1 MNDIEFMLKEDI
13 KKKKHAGSGYRY
25 KKNGSKS
32 KKCSLPSD
40 NLSKKEIEKMN
51 GECKVYNLNKPMSYS
66 NFCAMPVDLQIK
78 YLEMLRDKFGANQTE
93 ISKMMNVAPST
104 LASHRYKFLNNK
116 PTFPSSNRSKLDKE
130 AWNRFVNGEETE
142 NAVETEP
149 DEEVLGDTC
158 STDNSTEF
166 AYLPSGVGVPIS
178 KAIPKADIVN
188 GSMNLKGKADDIF
201 RKMAD
206 ILGCENEYEIYVC
219 FKSVSK

>member
-13 KKKKHAGSGYRY
+13 KEKKKAGSGYRY

-32 KKCSLPSD
+32 KKCRLPSD

-93 ISKMMNVAPST
+93 ISKMMGVADTT
-104 LASHRYKFLNNK
+104 LASHRARFLGSKPIFRSYKHSRLNV
-116 PTFPSSNRSKLDKE
+116 E
-130 AWNRFVNGEETE
+130 AWNRFINGEKAEDA
-142 NAVETEP
+142 AVVEP
-149 DEEVLGDTC
+149 DKNLGDTC
-158 STDNSTEF
+158 SVDDSADTT
-166 AYLPSGVGVPIS
+166 YLPYNKVVS
-178 KAIPKADIVN
+178 KADIVN
-188 GSMNLKGKADDIF
+188 GSMNLKGKAEDIF
-201 RKMAD
+201 RKMTD

-219 FKSVSK
+219 FKAVSK

>member
-13 KKKKHAGSGYRY
+13 KKKKQAGSGYRY

-40 NLSKKEIEKMN
+40 NLSKKELNKMN
-51 GECKVYNLNKPMSYS
+51 GECKVYNLSEKMSYS

-78 YLEMLRDKFGANQTE
+78 YLEMLRDKFGASQVD
-93 ISKMMNVAPST
+93 IAKMMNVAPST

-116 PTFPSSNRSKLDKE
+116 PTFPSNGRSRFDKE

-149 DEEVLGDTC
+149 NEEVLGDTC
-158 STDNSTEF
+158 STDNSTETE
-166 AYLPSGVGVPIS
+166 YLPYNKV
-178 KAIPKADIVN
+178 IPKADIVN
-188 GSMNLKGKADDIF
+188 GSMNFKGKADDIF
-201 RKMAD
+201 RKMTD

-219 FKSVSK
+219 FKVISK